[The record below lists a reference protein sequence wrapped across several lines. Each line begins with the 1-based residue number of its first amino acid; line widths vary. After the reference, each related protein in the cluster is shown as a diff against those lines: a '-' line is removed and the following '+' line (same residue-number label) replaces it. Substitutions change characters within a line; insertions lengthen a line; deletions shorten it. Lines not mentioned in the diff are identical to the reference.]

1 MKKKNFFFFL
11 TVKIDAAFSQNFSV
25 TFNVGN
31 FRSIFSH
38 CWKIFEVFSVIF
50 YCLKNICDIF
60 SHFLLLKK
68 FENVILSLFNGEN
81 CWKFSVTFY
90 CGKFLSSLCITLFL
104 DLSGFFFFS
113 TREKKRAKEERNINF
128 LFCECV
134 TLVVV
139 SM

>member
-1 MKKKNFFFFL
+1 MAQRL
-11 TVKIDAAFSQNFSV
+11 PKIFQSRLMLE
-25 TFNVGN
+25 T
-31 FRSIFSH
+31 
-38 CWKIFEVFSVIF
+38 FEVFSVTVERYSKYF
-50 YCLKNICDIF
+50 PSFFTVLKNICDIF
-60 SHFLLLKK
+60 SHFLLWKK

-90 CGKFLSSLCITLFL
+90 CGKFLYSLCITLFL